1 MGVKMNNSDAK
12 KPPRRRYRLNV
23 KKLAGAL
30 LMTALIAVVT
40 VAAAIAL
47 KNAAEIEAALPEAG
61 GLTVTRKVTAAASAT
76 PVITPTD
83 PKQAVVPAGDMLSGR
98 LIVVDVGHGGF
109 DPGASGPSGV
119 REDEL
124 NLAVAQY
131 VQAELKSRGA
141 QVIMTRNDGSAI
153 GGSKSADMAE
163 RRRIIEESGSDIVIS
178 IHMNSFEDDP
188 GVSGPLTLFMAGSQR
203 GKLLAQGVIDSLNAA
218 LGTDGSARARDNLI
232 ILKSGN
238 QPCVLV
244 ECGYLSNKEEEAR
257 LQQPDYQ
264 KKIARAIC
272 DGAADFFSQQ

>member
-1 MGVKMNNSDAK
+1 MNKPGTK
-12 KPPRRRYRLNV
+12 KPRRRYRLNV
-23 KKLAGAL
+23 KKMAGAL
-30 LMTALIAVVT
+30 LTTALFAVVT
-40 VAAAIAL
+40 VAAAVAL
-47 KNAAEIEAALPEAG
+47 KNAAEGEAALPAAG
-61 GLTVTRKVTAAASAT
+61 GLTVTRKVTASATSVISPIDSEQAASA
-76 PVITPTD
+76 P
-83 PKQAVVPAGDMLSGR
+83 GGELSGR
-98 LIVVDVGHGGF
+98 LIVVDAGHGGF
-109 DPGASGPSGV
+109 DPGTSGPSGV

-153 GGSKSADMAE
+153 GDSKSADMAA
-163 RRRIIEESGSDIVIS
+163 RRRIIEQSGSDIVIS

-203 GKLLAQGVIDSLNAA
+203 GKLLAQAVIDSLNAA
-218 LGTDGSARARDNLI
+218 LGTDGSARARDDLI
-232 ILKSGN
+232 ILKSGS

-244 ECGYLSNKEEEAR
+244 ECGYLSNREEEAR

-272 DGAADFFSQQ
+272 DGAGDFFSRQ

>member
-1 MGVKMNNSDAK
+1 MNKPDTK
-12 KPPRRRYRLNV
+12 KPRRRYRLNV
-23 KKLAGAL
+23 KKMAGAL
-30 LMTALIAVVT
+30 LTTALFAVVT

-47 KNAAEIEAALPEAG
+47 KNAAEGEAALPAAG
-61 GLTVTRKVTAAASAT
+61 GLTVTRKVTASATSVISPIDSEQAASA
-76 PVITPTD
+76 P
-83 PKQAVVPAGDMLSGR
+83 GGELSGR
-98 LIVVDVGHGGF
+98 LIVVDAGHGGF
-109 DPGASGPSGV
+109 DPGTSGPSGV

-153 GGSKSADMAE
+153 GDSKSADMAA
-163 RRRIIEESGSDIVIS
+163 RRRIIEQSGSDIVIS

-188 GVSGPLTLFMAGSQR
+188 SVSGPLTLFMAGSQR
-203 GKLLAQGVIDSLNAA
+203 GKLLAQAVIDSLNAA
-218 LGTDGSARARDNLI
+218 LGTDGSARARDDLI
-232 ILKSGN
+232 ILKSGS

-244 ECGYLSNKEEEAR
+244 ECGYLSNREEEAR

-272 DGAADFFSQQ
+272 DGAGDFFSRQ